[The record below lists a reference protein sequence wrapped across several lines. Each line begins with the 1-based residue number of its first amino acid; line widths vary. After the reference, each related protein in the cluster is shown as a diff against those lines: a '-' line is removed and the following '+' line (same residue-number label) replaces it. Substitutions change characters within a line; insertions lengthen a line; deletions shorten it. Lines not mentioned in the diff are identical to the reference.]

1 MIFYDKLS
9 NTFVGHHTSPMSM
22 VTSKAQRLVI
32 IFGRNMLNQQF
43 TRLLD
48 IHVSYFLWGQN
59 EPWSTVCLEVSINEI
74 KRFAGAINFSLV
86 KPDFELEAF

>member
-48 IHVSYFLWGQN
+48 IHVSYFL
-59 EPWSTVCLEVSINEI
+59 
-74 KRFAGAINFSLV
+74 
-86 KPDFELEAF
+86 